1 MKILIITI
9 LSFLTLTSFSQYT
22 TVKVLDGDPFFT
34 GAFRIASVTD
44 YGAIPDDGLED
55 SVAFKAAIAAN
66 STVFVPDGVFNV
78 NATLSLN
85 GKTIYGN
92 GRTSIIRID
101 SLKDL
106 IKLTDSSTVHGLHL
120 KGTVGAGSLPMA
132 VFTAQNGIHVIGNGN
147 NVFDCWFSNLEA
159 GYTGWHG
166 VNIYNNRISNCYA
179 TYCTVGFFYVSAFDY
194 NITTGCDAAYCTVG
208 FYEFSSS
215 NNRFV
220 NITASYCIDGFRLVG
235 NGDHGTLA
243 SSTMN
248 HNNFNLNL
256 QSVTYAYIISDCNF
270 FAGAVAFG
278 GTDTVKNVTIDNCV
292 FQDATISGN
301 KTLNTVIRGPFFRHD
316 VTITAANVITEN
328 VRTDSPSDSPF
339 EPFYPNVTT
348 GTAAPGTTPIR
359 NGDLFIDYTNK
370 AIYFS
375 TGTSSSADW
384 STVSGGSG
392 WALSGTTTLTDNVV
406 IAVPSSK
413 NLLFTN
419 ASNYPGGVMYFGPS
433 GVVTIGDADNAVNQI
448 QFQVDDP
455 NNKIN
460 VVLGSAGVFRTNSL
474 ADTTNYIPESYTTKA
489 YVDDHIAKIA
499 PGYVSVVDFGA
510 DSTGTDGS
518 AFAFLAAVATGKPV
532 YVPPGTYL
540 INGVDS
546 TVILQAGQ
554 MLFGAGDASIIKTT
568 TNGSTASLAAAMNLV
583 LLSNGNCTVKDLQF
597 LGNGASTYSFPWT
610 SQNGIWVYSD
620 ANKIINCTFK
630 NLKGAG
636 IAGVHPSLSAFYENL
651 VATCRFLS
659 NTCGTFN
666 YAGSEYWNI
675 SNSLFDGND
684 IGINEWGANNSYTGC
699 TVRLNTKGVFAS
711 GNGGNTDHFSFTD
724 CRINHSSGTG
734 ITIQNIVVG
743 VRFVSCDI
751 FSSTISISESDRVI
765 FNGCAIA
772 SNVTAT
778 ATTAKQTLII
788 GGYLY
793 SSPTITNSGTS
804 AVITQTSNL

>member
-1 MKILIITI
+1 MKKILSIILLFI
-9 LSFLTLTSFSQYT
+9 SGISFAQTDSVV
-22 TVKVLDGDPFFT
+22 VKVPIGAGSGLATTIGIGGGGSSLFPTTGTGTAT
-34 GAFRIASVTD
+34 GAVTGD
-44 YGAIPDDGLED
+44 LGSNNLLITTTSYPAGL
-55 SVAFKAAIAAN
+55 F
-66 STVFVPDGVFNV
+66 FVDP
-78 NATLSLN
+78 
-85 GKTIYGN
+85 GN
-92 GRTSIIRID
+92 GRIGIGD
-101 SLKDL
+101 VD
-106 IKLTDSSTVHGLHL
+106 
-120 KGTVGAGSLPMA
+120 GA
-132 VFTAQNGIHVIGNGN
+132 VNGN
-147 NVFDCWFSNLEA
+147 SL
-159 GYTGWHG
+159 
-166 VNIYNNRISNCYA
+166 
-179 TYCTVGFFYVSAFDY
+179 TV
-194 NITTGCDAAYCTVG
+194 
-208 FYEFSSS
+208 
-215 NNRFV
+215 R
-220 NITASYCIDGFRLVG
+220 DG
-235 NGDHGTLA
+235 D
-243 SSTMN
+243 
-248 HNNFNLNL
+248 
-256 QSVTYAYIISDCNF
+256 D
-270 FAGAVAFG
+270 
-278 GTDTVKNVTIDNCV
+278 D
-292 FQDATISGN
+292 
-301 KTLNTVIRGPFFRHD
+301 IR
-316 VTITAANVITEN
+316 V
-328 VRTDSPSDSPF
+328 
-339 EPFYPNVTT
+339 Y
-348 GTAAPGTTPIR
+348 
-359 NGDLFIDYTNK
+359 
-370 AIYFS
+370 
-375 TGTSSSADW
+375 
-384 STVSGGSG
+384 
-392 WALSGTTTLTDNVV
+392 
-406 IAVPSSK
+406 
-413 NLLFTN
+413 
-419 ASNYPGGVMYFGPS
+419 
-433 GVVTIGDADNAVNQI
+433 
-448 QFQVDDP
+448 
-455 NNKIN
+455 
-460 VVLGSAGVFRTNSL
+460 LGSTGVFRTNNLS
-474 ADTTNYIPESYTTKA
+474 DTANYIAQSYTSKA